1 MRFPRRYHVPEV
13 AGRYTAAIRT
23 RSNVVGI
30 GATGLGTALAAG
42 DGRRAGRQDMFAST
56 ATRLEGLL
64 AALSSLPQGYPIRH
78 HVEAAGG

>member
-1 MRFPRRYHVPEV
+1 MRFPRRYPVPEV

-23 RSNVVGI
+23 PSNVVGI

-56 ATRLEGLL
+56 ATRLDGRL
-64 AALSSLPQGYPIRH
+64 AALISLPHGYATRRH
-78 HVEAAGG
+78 AEVAPG